1 MQRKVTSKLL
11 LALVLLSVVISI
23 IPVTQTLAAEN
34 EYALDEVMPL
44 SYSDNQE
51 FYKELYI
58 EGSLWGVS
66 HQIEIDVNYN
76 ISYDYE
82 DGAWSY
88 ITNLEIHIN
97 GVYIDGEP
105 YGFSS
110 KNIEVNSSSGYRDI
124 LVNDSAM
131 VRVGISVD
139 EYGEIYTYAE
149 TL

>member
-1 MQRKVTSKLL
+1 M
-11 LALVLLSVVISI
+11 LSVVISI

-66 HQIEIDVNYN
+66 HQIEIDVNYI

-149 TL
+149 IL